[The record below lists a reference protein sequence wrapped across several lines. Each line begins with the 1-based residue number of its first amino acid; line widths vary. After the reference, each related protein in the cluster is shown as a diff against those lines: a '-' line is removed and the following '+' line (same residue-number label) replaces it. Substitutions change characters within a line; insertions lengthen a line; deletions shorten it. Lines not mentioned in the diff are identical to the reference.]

1 MVAAADD
8 GGGRRW
14 DCCVARSIQQRLRFP
29 MSLSALIQRIND
41 LRPVPPAPIRPANP
55 PNQRDLV
62 IASLL
67 RCPDV
72 PAEDGAA

>member
-1 MVAAADD
+1 MTAGRA
-8 GGGRRW
+8 GGIVVWPDQSSKG
-14 DCCVARSIQQRLRFP
+14 LRFP

-41 LRPVPPAPIRPANP
+41 LRPLPPAPFQPANP